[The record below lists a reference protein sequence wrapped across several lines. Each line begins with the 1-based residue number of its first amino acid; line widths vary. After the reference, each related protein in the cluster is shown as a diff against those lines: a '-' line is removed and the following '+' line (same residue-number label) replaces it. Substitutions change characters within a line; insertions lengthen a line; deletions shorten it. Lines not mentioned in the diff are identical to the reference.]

1 MVRKRNKKK
10 RTTFFEK
17 LVENNTGVSSKNFF
31 LVIVT
36 SIGCLL
42 LFVPVF
48 TLIVEAIFQH
58 TITTDLFAMAAYITA
73 VSAIFASAGITKVY
87 AEKFEKPF
95 DRPDDESN
103 NNSDENIDA

>member
-1 MVRKRNKKK
+1 MARKKK
-10 RTTFFEK
+10 RTFFEK

-36 SIGCLL
+36 S
-42 LFVPVF
+42 
-48 TLIVEAIFQH
+48 LIVEAIFQH